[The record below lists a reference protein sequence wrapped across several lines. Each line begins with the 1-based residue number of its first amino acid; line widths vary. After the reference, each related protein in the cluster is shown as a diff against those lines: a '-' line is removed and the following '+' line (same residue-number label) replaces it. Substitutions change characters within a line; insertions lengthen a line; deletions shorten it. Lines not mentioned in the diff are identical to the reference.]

1 MPIIKCK
8 CGKETN
14 TALCFHINNRDDP
27 HRADYCYLAWENN
40 GWVKGC
46 YYDKLNPKSKM
57 DWFLKDHADKLLA
70 MNCRICGRFTPD
82 MHQEKHHLIPRAKGG
97 KEKITVCHDCG
108 NQVHQLFTNNE
119 LKKDF
124 NTIEKL
130 LANEKI
136 QTWIKWVRKKPDW
149 GVCMKAKK

>member
-46 YYDKLNPKSKM
+46 YYDKLNPKIKM
-57 DWFLKDHADKLLA
+57 DLFLKEHADKLLA
-70 MNCRICGRFTPD
+70 MNCNICGRFTND
-82 MHQEKHHLIPRAKGG
+82 YNKEKHHLIPRAKGG
-97 KEKITVCHDCG
+97 KVTEYVCIDCG
-108 NQVHQLFTNNE
+108 NQVHKLFTNKE
-119 LKKDF
+119 LAKEF

-130 LANEKI
+130 KANEKV
-136 QTWIKWVRKKPDW
+136 QKWINWVRNKQF